1 MSALHT
7 GSGEEDSTD
16 SFCLGSSMT
25 STICSIRLF
34 AVSSSLPTVT
44 LMGSFRK
51 VLASRL
57 TDSGQVAETRMSA
70 ARMHRILARSQLT
83 HDSLSSGIV
92 TRAVSDDLSNI
103 VLEPLVK
110 HTVGLVE
117 YEI

>member
-1 MSALHT
+1 MSALHK

-57 TDSGQVAETRMSA
+57 TDSGQVAETEVSA
-70 ARMHRILARSQLT
+70 ARPDRIVARSQLT

-92 TRAVSDDLSNI
+92 TRAVGNDLSDI
-103 VLEPLVK
+103 VLEPLVQ

-117 YEI
+117 NEV